1 MKDSKVK
8 WAFRIILAI
17 FYLLAGIGHLRSP
30 GGFLAITPA
39 WVPFPEFVI
48 AFTGV
53 AEIAGAIGLMIPR
66 LRYAAGIG
74 LALYAVCVWPAN
86 IHHALDNV
94 AVNGRTLSLWYH
106 GPRFVA
112 QPVIIWL
119 ALWVGNVTGWP
130 FRQKR

>member
-8 WAFRIILAI
+8 WPFRIILAI

-48 AFTGV
+48 AFTGL